1 MKKQLL
7 LFLFAIVAGFGTLS
21 AWDYKHVQIGI
32 LYYNLDASNMIAS
45 VTSELSESPQNYLGL
60 TSIGIPSH
68 VNYNGADY
76 SVTSIGSR
84 AFYNCSGLI
93 SVTIPNS
100 VTDIESSAFSH
111 CSSLTSATIPNSV
124 TNIGMAAFFS
134 CSSLTSMTI
143 PNNVTSIGERAFY
156 RCSSLASIT
165 VETGNTVYDS
175 RDDCNAI
182 IETAANTL
190 VAGCHNTVIP
200 SSVTSIGSY
209 ALGYCSLISVT
220 IPSSVTSI
228 GNCAFYGC
236 SILTSV
242 TIPNSVTII
251 GNKAFSDC
259 ESLKNV
265 VLGTSLKN
273 IENAAFYGCPIDTI
287 KCYSNRPP
295 TVGNDAFTMPYST
308 IIFVPAEYLTYY
320 QMHDFWG
327 LYDVRQI
334 EESAGGETIYVT
346 VNYEAKDGAELSNE
360 PLTLHFPEAPDVEG
374 FTFLGWQPV
383 AEIINGSITIQAVY
397 KSIATSYFPASVS
410 IPNNPTQKLI
420 RYGNVYILRG
430 DNTYSVHGQEV
441 R

>member
-1 MKKQLL
+1 MKTK
-7 LFLFAIVAGFGTLS
+7 LFSLLFAIAANIGTLS

-45 VTSELSESPQNYLGL
+45 VTYELSESPQNYLGL
-60 TSIGIPSH
+60 SSIGIPSQ
-68 VNYNGADY
+68 VVYNGADY

-84 AFYNCSGLI
+84 AFYNCSGLT
-93 SVTIPNS
+93 SLTIPNS
-100 VTDIESSAFSH
+100 VTNIESSAFSH

-124 TNIGMAAFFS
+124 TNIGMAAFCG
-134 CSSLTSMTI
+134 CSSLTSVNI
-143 PNNVTSIGERAFY
+143 PNSVTSIGERAFY
-156 RCSSLASIT
+156 RCSSLASIS

-175 RDDCNAI
+175 RNNCNAI
-182 IETAANTL
+182 IETATHTL

-220 IPSSVTSI
+220 IPNSITSI

-242 TIPNSVTII
+242 TIGNSVTII
-251 GNKAFSDC
+251 GNKAFYDC

-265 VLGTSLKN
+265 VFGTSLKN

-295 TVGNDAFTMPYST
+295 TVGNAAFTIPYST
-308 IIFVPAEYLTYY
+308 IVFVPAEYLTYY

-327 LYDVRQI
+327 LYEVRKI

-346 VNYEAKDGAELSNE
+346 VNYEDKDGAVLSNE
-360 PLTLHFPEAPDVEG
+360 PLTFHFPEVPEVEG
-374 FTFLGWQPV
+374 FIFLGWQPV
-383 AEIINGSITIQAVY
+383 AEIINSSITIQAVY
-397 KSIATSYFPASVS
+397 KSIATSNSPASVS
-410 IPNNPTQKLI
+410 IPGNLTHKLL
-420 RYGNVYILRG
+420 REGNVYILRG
-430 DNTYSVHGQEV
+430 DKTYTVQGQEIK
-441 R
+441 